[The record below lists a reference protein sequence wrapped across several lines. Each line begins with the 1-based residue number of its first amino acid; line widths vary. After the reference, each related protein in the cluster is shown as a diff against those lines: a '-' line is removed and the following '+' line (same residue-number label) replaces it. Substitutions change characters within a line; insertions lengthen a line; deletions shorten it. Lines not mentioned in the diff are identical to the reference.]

1 MGSKLHIC
9 DVGHT
14 FTLRDIQCS
23 RRAVRCVAS
32 RPALPSL
39 RWATQSRSGVWQ
51 QSLARCRAQSVA
63 ASQDGGSQQAPAGSS
78 AAAGA
83 VAAGSM
89 KSPSPTPTPTPP
101 PTSPPPAT
109 QTGTVFSI
117 KPIYLLIF
125 GIIFMGGLLFASM
138 SLQLTSDM
146 GFGDALTKV
155 VRRIFRSIAFRQLVV
170 IAVAIVCVR
179 FALNNVLRVLSR
191 WSASPV
197 QWDKSRLY
205 YVMKEVRGAALALA
219 LVATTRRVAPP
230 DAHS

>member
-1 MGSKLHIC
+1 MQ
-9 DVGHT
+9 T
-14 FTLRDIQCS
+14 
-23 RRAVRCVAS
+23 
-32 RPALPSL
+32 
-39 RWATQSRSGVWQ
+39 
-51 QSLARCRAQSVA
+51 
-63 ASQDGGSQQAPAGSS
+63 
-78 AAAGA
+78 
-83 VAAGSM
+83 
-89 KSPSPTPTPTPP
+89 PSPTPTPTPP
-101 PTSPPPAT
+101 PSSPPPAT

-125 GIIFMGGLLFASM
+125 GIIFLGGLLFASM

-170 IAVAIVCVR
+170 ITVAIVLVR

-205 YVMKEVRGAALALA
+205 YVMKEVKYLEWQQ
-219 LVATTRRVAPP
+219 RV
-230 DAHS
+230 SSNVQ